1 MYLSYFVSNKF
12 PFAQGSSAGPFTK
25 FPGVPG
31 LGFYRPNQA
40 LNRVYTTRAAL
51 NGLRGLGDDSS
62 TGISLTDPTTLLM
75 IGGGVLLLSALGIF
89 GGRKASAF
97 NKRRKRRKVRK
108 LQSRIQSL
116 QA

>member
-1 MYLSYFVSNKF
+1 MYMAYFTSDRF
-12 PFAQGSSAGPFTK
+12 PFAQGSSAGPFTR

-40 LNRVYTTRAAL
+40 LTRVYTTRSAL
-51 NGLRGLGDDSS
+51 SGLRGLGDASS
-62 TGISLTDPTTLLM
+62 GISLTDPATLLM
-75 IGGGVLLLSALGIF
+75 IGGGVLLLSVLGVF

-97 NKRRKRRKVRK
+97 NKKRRRRKVRR
-108 LQSRIQSL
+108 LQGKILQL